1 MMNTGGFSMFLS
13 KLDSLSDALN
23 LILSHQKTTDVE
35 EIPIVEAHKRVLAE
49 DIVAFHD
56 SPPFDKSAMDG
67 FAVIAENTFGASQSA
82 PKSLKIID
90 AIGAGDFSPKTVS
103 EGEAVLIATG
113 APVPEGANAVIMKEY
128 TTEDGDDLTIY
139 SQVTPGENVSPKAED
154 IKKGEKILSEN
165 TFIRYQEMGLI
176 ASAGYSTI
184 KVYKKP
190 RIKVI
195 ITGNELVEPTKEE
208 IDKGKII
215 NSNKFTIKSMIE
227 DSGAICEISHAGD
240 TFEEVREK
248 IEDMTSLTNEETE
261 EVLAKIS
268 EIEKVL
274 EASNDFDV
282 IMTTGGTAISKG
294 DVVLDVVDD
303 IGEILFHGVSIR
315 PGKPIG
321 AGIVNDKMVF
331 TFSGQPVA
339 AMTQFDIFARKYL
352 FEMQGRSFDFHIV
365 KRQSQLKIPSQLG
378 RTDFIRAFSDDDFA
392 RHVLN
397 RGSGIIRS
405 MVEANSYIIIDEND
419 EGYQK
424 GDMVNVVF
432 FDSLLW

>member
-1 MMNTGGFSMFLS
+1 MFLS
-13 KLDSLSDALN
+13 KLDSLNNALK
-23 LILSHQKTTDVE
+23 LIDDNQQLMDVE
-35 EIPIVEAHKRVLAE
+35 EIPLTEAHKRVLAE
-49 DIVAFHD
+49 DIIAYHN

-67 FAVIAENTFGASQSA
+67 FALKGENTFGASQSQ
-82 PKSLKIID
+82 PKTLKIVD
-90 AIGAGDFSPKTVS
+90 AIGAGDFCDKTIN
-103 EGEAVLIATG
+103 EGETIVIATG
-113 APVPEGANAVIMKEY
+113 APVPDGADAVLMKEY
-128 TTEDGDDLTIY
+128 TTTDGDELTIY

-154 IKKGEKILSEN
+154 IKKGDQILSKD

-176 ASAGYSTI
+176 ASAGYDSV

-190 RIKVI
+190 NVKLI

-208 IDKGKII
+208 IDKDKII
-215 NSNKFTIKSMIE
+215 NSNQYTIKAMAE
-227 DSGAICEISHAGD
+227 DAGANISISYAGD
-240 TFEEVREK
+240 TFDEVRQ
-248 IEDMTSLTNEETE
+248 
-261 EVLAKIS
+261 EVLKAS
-268 EIEKVL
+268 EEY
-274 EASNDFDV
+274 DV

-303 IGEILFHGVSIR
+303 LGEILFHGVSIR

-321 AGIVNDKMVF
+321 AGIINGKMIF

-339 AMTQFDIFARKYL
+339 AMSQFDIFARKFL
-352 FEMQGRSFDFHIV
+352 FKMQGREFDFHIV
-365 KRQSQLKIPSQLG
+365 KRQAQLKIPSQLG
-378 RTDFIRAFSDDDFA
+378 RTDFIRAFSDDESA
-392 RHVLN
+392 RHILN

-424 GDMVNVVF
+424 GDIVDVVF